1 MSKNYNERYYG
12 DLADSVQS
20 DPNRRPEET
29 ETAFNFLQ
37 IHDRVQAESAYTSIM
52 RKLLLHPKFRLD
64 WYTTAGDGNKNYHQ
78 VTGREYEANGGHDRR
93 KPVYNVVGTLPVGTL
108 KVSVEGRTTGGH
120 PRIVADGV
128 LYWDPEEE
136 EEDD

>member
-1 MSKNYNERYYG
+1 MSNEYTDRHYG

-20 DPNRRPEET
+20 DPNREPQET

-37 IHDRVQAESAYTSIM
+37 IHDRVRAESAYTSLM

-64 WYTTAGDGNKNYHQ
+64 WFTTAGEDNDNYRR
-78 VTGREYEANGGHDRR
+78 VTGREYEADGGHDRR
-93 KPVYNVVGTLPVGTL
+93 KPVYYVAGTLPVGNL
-108 KVSVEGRTTGGH
+108 KVSVEGRSTGGH
-120 PRIVADGV
+120 ARVVADGV

-136 EEDD
+136 EDD